1 MAALDLGDLGFTIK
15 VETREFER
23 TIDQVEQK
31 ARQLDKSLEKTGNK
45 RVNPK
50 VETSGLDKVERS
62 ARKADSALDKTSG
75 KKVAPQA
82 DTSGVDKV
90 GTAASKASSDLDK
103 VSSKK
108 VTPQADSG
116 PLSKISTAAADASSK
131 MGDAASSASKA
142 DSAFATAAGSVA
154 KFVGAAA
161 GITSLSAAMGGIVK
175 AGMDFQSQMNTLAAV
190 SGATGSQLETV
201 GNRAR
206 QLGTDASLTAT
217 SASDAAGAMTELAKG
232 GFTVEQS
239 MTAAKG
245 TLQLAAAAQVDA
257 ATAATIQSQALQ
269 AFTLDASNASRVSD
283 ILAGAANASSAE
295 MTGIS
300 QGLQQAGTVA
310 NQFGLSIDD
319 TATALAMFANAG
331 IQGSDA
337 GTLLKT
343 ALLSLTD
350 QGNPAQGAIEE
361 LGLTV
366 YDASGK
372 FVGLSSL
379 MGQLKDAAGRMSDE
393 QYQAATAT
401 LFGSDAMRLAGIAAQ
416 QGSEGFD
423 TLKDA
428 VTRQGQAAE
437 VAAAQT
443 QGLPGVWER
452 VQNTL
457 EDLALGVFDQL
468 DEQLVRLGNGA
479 VDALDAATP
488 AIEKFARI
496 TSEVAS
502 VGMTGVG
509 ALVDVYGSLPEPVH
523 GAAKA
528 FVALKVAQAALNTEM
543 GKSTVSRLS
552 EAFNNSR
559 TGISNFTTSLTEA
572 YGYMRQ
578 ANPEMSRAGV
588 AMHVLGGKGGV
599 AAAGL
604 SKIKTAAGGVIDAL
618 GGPWGVA
625 FMGAAAAVTAVSSAH
640 DKAKSVQEAYSQSTR
655 NAAKAQDELNASL
668 AGTSEK
674 LNDTQLKMASTMVE
688 KDLGQMK
695 KMAEEYSGFINT
707 VEAPDLSWWQQG
719 HWSGEWREYN
729 NQIQESK
736 DAYAAIEKAA
746 GDLKIPM
753 EDLNRVVA
761 EGGPEY
767 DKLISS
773 LRGGGEASQ
782 AAAEQLGEARDNIRQ
797 SVEAARELDPAAAQA
812 AVGISTLADSSAS
825 AEDKLS
831 ALKST
836 MQAMGLMAQTADEA
850 NMEAAAS
857 IEELGNK
864 MEGLV
869 NQEIGTGSELFDGD
883 KLSYTNE
890 NARALSDTL
899 SGMSDQ
905 LMNVAIANGD
915 VQGIWEMMGPQLETL
930 REQMGLAG
938 SEFDEQWSHVLES
951 YGLAP
956 DVIHTLV
963 ELDGASEAVQSLG
976 DVWAA
981 MYPLEEGA
989 TVNIDPPEPAVL
1001 AAMDELGIKYQEV
1014 KNDAGEVI
1022 QYKVTAPND
1031 EVMADLQSITTKM
1044 AEIDDESISIETI
1057 MDTTPIEI
1065 GKAQADA
1072 LLQDLDIQNPSPTAQ
1087 LIIDELLASGQIARG
1102 DLEYLNQQS
1111 ANPSANLEKSL
1122 LDAGVS
1128 DAHAKLQGVDN
1139 HNTTSD
1145 MRGNNSDLVSKA
1157 NSVINLINSIPAV
1170 KTVRFIGEKVGNWVG
1185 GLFGH
1190 EYGGRIGLPGFA
1202 NGGEIPGLAIG
1213 GFPNA
1218 ARTVGNDAGYKLPTT
1233 GPGTEQVDGFLGMDN
1248 MGRAVARVNA
1258 GEWVINNNSSDEY
1271 NRTLQGIN
1279 AGNPRMIL
1287 AGLATELPALEDGG
1301 RTKSAEV
1308 IEQLQPYNNGP
1319 YVMGGFSPSS
1329 MDCSGA
1335 VSAAV
1340 NTWLGLDPFDSRMS
1354 TVTEGSWLAA
1364 KGFENG
1370 RGNGNELVVGWY
1382 DYGGGANGH
1391 TAMMLPDGTF
1401 IESGGNTGQGFTI
1414 GGAAGPLDGRGF
1426 TNFMYLPGSDDG
1438 ELTGD
1443 GGVTINGNGTDLS
1456 ISDFGGASS
1465 GGGGKRAS
1473 HKSVS
1478 APAPGQMFDAPGL
1491 ASNVPG
1497 ATVGGGLSS
1506 GQRAQAYAY
1515 GQQAGLSKA
1524 QIDGALDFANPF
1536 VGQQSFRQ
1544 EMGEP
1549 AAKQVISIAK
1559 QLESAIGRGGI
1570 AAQVE
1575 SALDAKTPNWDVWL
1589 RVNDETLDAFNA
1601 LGEAKADR
1609 KNASMDITEAEEKL
1623 AELRKKASKSDEES
1637 TEKLAEAYKNLDKAK
1652 NKELTKSYTADK
1664 KAEDIE
1670 KAEKKIRELKEKTSE
1685 NEVKAAQQIAEAEQD
1700 LVDAREEE
1708 KRAIREVEQAQLQYN
1723 TALTMAPIKA
1733 VASLTDHIA
1742 SGLGTVAETLGVMA
1756 ENMDHAND
1764 VADARQQSE
1773 LDNINAQRSAMNAAS
1788 RLRELEREGANER
1801 HAETLN
1807 QQQAEFDL
1815 ALARHDYN
1823 SEHADLEINLAE
1835 LRTKGILDVSQR
1847 ALDTD
1852 RLAMVSASSVAVAEK
1867 QLELSRAQ
1875 AAQNEFNRRMQ
1886 IEEATYELNYQEEM
1900 ARIQHERLE
1909 VATREM
1915 ANAAAE
1921 AANTLGASA
1930 SALAREQEGKQKQ
1943 AKGAAGIIGGLA
1955 QLAGAAVMT
1964 VATGGAAL
1972 PAALALGVSGLKS
1985 AVEGG
1990 TSIAEGKAQE
2000 DAYKE
2005 QAREEYNQL
2014 SRDDKRRVDTARAGL
2029 VLGTLT
2035 GAAVGMAGGSGED
2048 VGNMFDATSGAF
2060 NIPLYKKQMEQK
2072 YGAEAAELLTNKA
2085 KAELD
2090 RRQRK
2095 AEIEKAR
2102 AEFDL
2107 HKENDPQAE
2116 ALAEMQDTLQRQLD
2130 ELQQENKQLAGVND
2144 KLDKGQKS
2152 VLMSIGGSG
2161 WGSDAT
2167 GGMMLSKR
2175 EQGFGNISR
2184 EDVGEWSSLNV
2195 EDGWLTNSLM
2205 RPIADSVAD
2214 TAADAAAAGRDI
2226 IEGLPETVVDGLY
2239 ARQLAGSDVVPGAL
2253 DAARRSSVA
2262 NEEARRRAAYQ
2273 DAASRV
2279 LGSMGGDTTNIDTQ
2293 FTGAVTV
2300 NARLEDKVM
2309 AGLSSMVKQR

>member
-15 VETREFER
+15 VDTGDF
-23 TIDQVEQK
+23 DSKMGQVERK
-31 ARQLDKSLEKTGNK
+31 ARQVDQSLEKTGSK
-45 RVNPK
+45 KIKPAVDS
-50 VETSGLDKVERS
+50 SGLDKVERS
-62 ARKADSALDKTSG
+62 ARKVDSALDKTSK
-75 KKVAPQA
+75 KKVTPTA
-82 DTSGVDKV
+82 DTSGIEKV

-103 VSSKK
+103 VNSKK
-108 VTPQADSG
+108 VSPKSDSAPLERTSKAAGDASSSINKAAASANKASESFSHAGASTDGFATKLRGTVGKLGGFAAGVAGVAGAAEVMQNGFAKVTSIEDTTQALGVMMGSADKASG
-116 PLSKISTAAADASSK
+116 FMDKLVATNMKSTYSFDAWAEAGKTLVAFGVDAEQANESVTALGEAAAATGKGEEALLSMSDAFGQAAASGSISMDTINRLSAGGVQGLTILANHFGVTTDEMQKMISKGAVPAQEGIKALTDGIIKGSDGAAGKVESLSGVMGKMAETTSGTLKNMGAELNNTAAAIFEKLSPAIKAGADKVRVGAQNLTAWIKDVDVSPLVK
-131 MGDAASSASKA
+131 MGEA
-142 DSAFATAAGSVA
+142 V
-154 KFVGAAA
+154 
-161 GITSLSAAMGGIVK
+161 TSL
-175 AGMDFQSQMNTLAAV
+175 
-190 SGATGSQLETV
+190 
-201 GNRAR
+201 
-206 QLGTDASLTAT
+206 
-217 SASDAAGAMTELAKG
+217 
-232 GFTVEQS
+232 
-239 MTAAKG
+239 
-245 TLQLAAAAQVDA
+245 
-257 ATAATIQSQALQ
+257 
-269 AFTLDASNASRVSD
+269 
-283 ILAGAANASSAE
+283 
-295 MTGIS
+295 
-300 QGLQQAGTVA
+300 
-310 NQFGLSIDD
+310 
-319 TATALAMFANAG
+319 
-331 IQGSDA
+331 
-337 GTLLKT
+337 
-343 ALLSLTD
+343 
-350 QGNPAQGAIEE
+350 
-361 LGLTV
+361 
-366 YDASGK
+366 
-372 FVGLSSL
+372 
-379 MGQLKDAAGRMSDE
+379 
-393 QYQAATAT
+393 
-401 LFGSDAMRLAGIAAQ
+401 
-416 QGSEGFD
+416 
-423 TLKDA
+423 
-428 VTRQGQAAE
+428 
-437 VAAAQT
+437 
-443 QGLPGVWER
+443 PGPV
-452 VQNTL
+452 N
-457 EDLALGVFDQL
+457 DL
-468 DEQLVRLGNGA
+468 
-479 VDALDAATP
+479 
-488 AIEKFARI
+488 
-496 TSEVAS
+496 
-502 VGMTGVG
+502 
-509 ALVDVYGSLPEPVH
+509 
-523 GAAKA
+523 AKA
-528 FVALKVAQAALNTEM
+528 FVALKVAQAALNSQM
-543 GKSTVSRLS
+543 GQS
-552 EAFNNSR
+552 A
-559 TGISNFTTSLTEA
+559 ISKVTSLKESISDFGSTMGSA
-572 YGYMRQ
+572 YT
-578 ANPEMSRAGV
+578 
-588 AMHVLGGKGGV
+588 
-599 AAAGL
+599 AAATSGKKFAKTTGVVKA
-604 SKIKTAAGGVIDAL
+604 SMAGIKTAANGVMGAL

-625 FMGAAAAVTAVSSAH
+625 FMGAAATVSAVSSAH
-640 DKAKSVQEAYSQSTR
+640 GKAKSVQEAYSQSTR
-655 NAAKAQDELNASL
+655 DAAKAQDQLNASL

-707 VEAPDLSWWQQG
+707 VEAPDLSWWKQG
-719 HWSGEWREYN
+719 HWSSEWREYN

-736 DAYAAIEKAA
+736 DTYAAIEKAA

-773 LRGGGEASQ
+773 LRGGGDASQ
-782 AAAEQLGEARDNIRQ
+782 AAAEQLGKARDNIQQ
-797 SVEAARELDPAAAQA
+797 SVDAARELDPAAAQA
-812 AVGISTLADSSAS
+812 AAGISTLADSSAS

-883 KLSYTNE
+883 KLNYTNE

-899 SGMSDQ
+899 SGMSDE

-930 REQMGLAG
+930 REQMGLTGA
-938 SEFDEQWSHVLES
+938 EFDEQWNHVLES

-956 DVIHTLV
+956 DVINTLV

-981 MYPLEEGA
+981 MYPLEEGT

-1001 AAMDELGIKYQEV
+1001 AAMDELGIKYQEI

-1031 EVMADLQSITTKM
+1031 EVMGDLQSITTKM
-1044 AEIDDESISIETI
+1044 AEIDDESITIETI

-1072 LLQDLDIQNPSPTAQ
+1072 LLQDLDIKNPSPTAQ
-1087 LIIDELLASGQIARG
+1087 LIIDDLLASGQIARG

-1122 LDAGVS
+1122 LDAGVN
-1128 DAHAKLQGVDN
+1128 DAHTQLQGVDD

-1157 NSVINLINSIPAV
+1157 NSAINLINRIPAV
-1170 KTVRFIGEKVGNWVG
+1170 KTVRFVGEKVGNWVG

-1218 ARTVGNDAGYKLPTT
+1218 ARTVGNNAGYKLPTS

-1258 GEWVINNNSSDEY
+1258 GEWVINNNSSEDY

-1308 IEQLQPYNNGP
+1308 IDQLSPYNNGP

-1456 ISDFGGASS
+1456 ISDFGGAAG

-1478 APAPGQMFDAPGL
+1478 APTAGKMFDAPGF
-1491 ASNVPG
+1491 ASNMTG

-1536 VGQQSFRQ
+1536 VGSQSFRD

-1549 AAKQVISIAK
+1549 AAKQIVSIAK

-1609 KNASMDITEAEEKL
+1609 KNASADITEAEEKL
-1623 AELRKKASKSDEES
+1623 AELRKKATKSDEES

-1652 NKELTKSYTADK
+1652 NKELSKSYTADK

-1815 ALARHDYN
+1815 AMARHDYN

-1852 RLAMVSASSVAVAEK
+1852 RMAMVSASSVAVAEK

-1955 QLAGAAVMT
+1955 QLAGAAALT

-2205 RPIADSVAD
+2205 RPVVDSVAD

-2300 NARLEDKVM
+2300 NAQLEDKVM

>member
-15 VETREFER
+15 VDTGDF
-23 TIDQVEQK
+23 DSKMGQVERK
-31 ARQLDKSLEKTGNK
+31 ARQFDQSLEKTSHK
-45 RVNPK
+45 KIKPSVDS
-50 VETSGLDKVERS
+50 SGLDKAERS
-62 ARKADSALDKTSG
+62 ARKADSALDKTSK
-75 KKVAPQA
+75 KKVTPTA
-82 DTSGVDKV
+82 DTSGIDKV

-103 VSSKK
+103 VNSKK
-108 VTPQADSG
+108 VSPKSDSAPLERTSKAAGDASSSINKAAASANKASESFSQAGSSTDGFATKLRGTVGKLGGFAAGVAGVAGAAEVMQNGFAKVTSIEDTTQALGVMMGSADKASG
-116 PLSKISTAAADASSK
+116 FMDKLVATNMKSTYSFDAWAEAGKTLVAFGVDAEQANESVTALGEAAAATGKGEEALLSMSDAFGQAAASGSISMDTINRLSAGGVQGLTILANHFGVTTDEMQKMISKGAVPAQEGIKALTDGIIKGSDGAAGKVESLSGVMGKMAETTSGTLKNMGAELNNTAAAIFEKLSPAIKAGADKVRVGAQNLTAWIKDVDVSPLVK
-131 MGDAASSASKA
+131 MGEA
-142 DSAFATAAGSVA
+142 V
-154 KFVGAAA
+154 
-161 GITSLSAAMGGIVK
+161 TSL
-175 AGMDFQSQMNTLAAV
+175 
-190 SGATGSQLETV
+190 
-201 GNRAR
+201 
-206 QLGTDASLTAT
+206 
-217 SASDAAGAMTELAKG
+217 
-232 GFTVEQS
+232 
-239 MTAAKG
+239 
-245 TLQLAAAAQVDA
+245 
-257 ATAATIQSQALQ
+257 
-269 AFTLDASNASRVSD
+269 
-283 ILAGAANASSAE
+283 
-295 MTGIS
+295 
-300 QGLQQAGTVA
+300 
-310 NQFGLSIDD
+310 
-319 TATALAMFANAG
+319 
-331 IQGSDA
+331 
-337 GTLLKT
+337 
-343 ALLSLTD
+343 
-350 QGNPAQGAIEE
+350 
-361 LGLTV
+361 
-366 YDASGK
+366 
-372 FVGLSSL
+372 
-379 MGQLKDAAGRMSDE
+379 
-393 QYQAATAT
+393 
-401 LFGSDAMRLAGIAAQ
+401 
-416 QGSEGFD
+416 
-423 TLKDA
+423 
-428 VTRQGQAAE
+428 
-437 VAAAQT
+437 
-443 QGLPGVWER
+443 PGPV
-452 VQNTL
+452 N
-457 EDLALGVFDQL
+457 DL
-468 DEQLVRLGNGA
+468 
-479 VDALDAATP
+479 
-488 AIEKFARI
+488 
-496 TSEVAS
+496 
-502 VGMTGVG
+502 
-509 ALVDVYGSLPEPVH
+509 
-523 GAAKA
+523 AKA
-528 FVALKVAQAALNTEM
+528 FVALKVAQAALNSQM
-543 GKSTVSRLS
+543 GQS
-552 EAFNNSR
+552 A
-559 TGISNFTTSLTEA
+559 ISKVTSLKESISDFGSTMGSA
-572 YGYMRQ
+572 YT
-578 ANPEMSRAGV
+578 
-588 AMHVLGGKGGV
+588 
-599 AAAGL
+599 AAATSGKKFAKTTGVVKA
-604 SKIKTAAGGVIDAL
+604 SMAGIKTAANGVVGAL

-625 FMGAAAAVTAVSSAH
+625 FMGAAATVSAVSSAH
-640 DKAKSVQEAYSQSTR
+640 GKAKSVQEAYSQSTR
-655 NAAKAQDELNASL
+655 DAAKAQDQLNASL

-719 HWSGEWREYN
+719 HWSSEWREYN

-746 GDLKIPM
+746 GELKIPM

-767 DKLISS
+767 DKLMAS
-773 LRGGGEASQ
+773 LRGGGDASQ
-782 AAAEQLGEARDNIRQ
+782 AAAEQLADARQNIQ
-797 SVEAARELDPAAAQA
+797 ESVDAARELDPAAAQA
-812 AVGISTLADSSAS
+812 AAGISTLADSSAS

-883 KLSYTNE
+883 KLNYTNE

-899 SGMSDQ
+899 SGMSDE

-938 SEFDEQWSHVLES
+938 SEFDEQWNHVLES

-956 DVIHTLV
+956 DVINTLV

-981 MYPLEEGA
+981 MYPLEEGT

-1001 AAMDELGIKYQEV
+1001 AAMDELGIKYQEI

-1031 EVMADLQSITTKM
+1031 EVMGDLQSITTKM
-1044 AEIDDESISIETI
+1044 AEIDDESITIETI

-1072 LLQDLDIQNPSPTAQ
+1072 LLQDLDIKNPSPTAQ
-1087 LIIDELLASGQIARG
+1087 LIIDDLLANGEIARG

-1122 LDAGVS
+1122 LDAGVN
-1128 DAHAKLQGVDN
+1128 DAHTQLQGVDD

-1157 NSVINLINSIPAV
+1157 NSAINLINRIPAV

-1233 GPGTEQVDGFLGMDN
+1233 GPGTEEVDGFLGMDN

-1258 GEWVINNNSSDEY
+1258 GEWVINNNSSEDY

-1287 AGLATELPALEDGG
+1287 AGLSTELPALEDGG

-1308 IEQLQPYNNGP
+1308 IEQLSPYNNGP

-1456 ISDFGGASS
+1456 ISDFDGGAA
-1465 GGGGKRAS
+1465 GGGAKRAS
-1473 HKSVS
+1473 HTSVS
-1478 APAPGQMFDAPGL
+1478 APTAGKMFNAPGL

-1497 ATVGGGLSS
+1497 ATVGGSLNS

-1524 QIDGALDFANPF
+1524 QIDSAMDFANPF
-1536 VGQQSFRQ
+1536 VGQQSFRD
-1544 EMGEP
+1544 ELGEP

-1559 QLESAIGRGGI
+1559 QLEKTIGQGGI

-1601 LGEAKADR
+1601 LGEAQADR
-1609 KNASMDITEAEEKL
+1609 KNASADITEAEEKL
-1623 AELRKKASKSDEES
+1623 ADLRKKASKSDEES

-1700 LVDAREEE
+1700 LMDAREEE

-1815 ALARHDYN
+1815 AMARHDYN

-1852 RLAMVSASSVAVAEK
+1852 RMAMVSASSVAVAEK

-1955 QLAGAAVMT
+1955 QLAGAAAMT

-2014 SRDDKRRVDTARAGL
+2014 SRSDKRRVDTARAGL
-2029 VLGTLT
+2029 VMGTLT

-2060 NIPLYKKQMEQK
+2060 NIPLYKRQMEQK

-2102 AEFDL
+2102 SEFDL
-2107 HKENDPQAE
+2107 HQENDPQAE

-2161 WGSDAT
+2161 WGADSA
-2167 GGMMLSKR
+2167 GGMMLSER
-2175 EQGFGNISR
+2175 EQGFGNIRR

-2195 EDGWLTNSLM
+2195 EDGWLANSLM
-2205 RPIADSVAD
+2205 RPVVDSVAD

-2239 ARQLAGSDVVPGAL
+2239 ARQMSGSDVVPGAL
-2253 DAARRSSVA
+2253 DAARRSSMA
-2262 NEEARRRAAYQ
+2262 NEEARRQAAYQ

-2300 NARLEDKVM
+2300 NAQLEDKVM

>member
-15 VETREFER
+15 VDTGDF
-23 TIDQVEQK
+23 DSKMGQVERK
-31 ARQLDKSLEKTGNK
+31 ARQVDQSLEKTGSK
-45 RVNPK
+45 KIKPAVDS
-50 VETSGLDKVERS
+50 SGLDKVERS
-62 ARKADSALDKTSG
+62 ARKVDSALDKTSK
-75 KKVAPQA
+75 KKVTPTA
-82 DTSGVDKV
+82 DTSGIDKV

-103 VSSKK
+103 VNSKK
-108 VTPQADSG
+108 VSPKSDSAPLERTSKAAGDASSSINKAAASANKASESFSHAGASTDGFATKLRGTVGKLGGFAAGVAGVAGAAEVMQNGFAKVTSIEDTTQALGVMMGSADKASG
-116 PLSKISTAAADASSK
+116 FMDKLVATNMKSTYSFDAWAEAGKTLVAFGVDAEQANESVTALGEAAAATGKGEEALLSMSDAFGQAAASGSISMDTINRLSAGGVQGLTILANHFGVTTDEMQKMISKGAVPAQEGIKALTDGIIKGSDGAAGKVESLSGVMGKMAETTSGTLKNMGAELNNTAAAIFEKLSPAIKAGADKVRVGAQNLTAWIKDVDVSPLVK
-131 MGDAASSASKA
+131 MGEA
-142 DSAFATAAGSVA
+142 V
-154 KFVGAAA
+154 
-161 GITSLSAAMGGIVK
+161 TSL
-175 AGMDFQSQMNTLAAV
+175 
-190 SGATGSQLETV
+190 
-201 GNRAR
+201 
-206 QLGTDASLTAT
+206 
-217 SASDAAGAMTELAKG
+217 
-232 GFTVEQS
+232 
-239 MTAAKG
+239 
-245 TLQLAAAAQVDA
+245 
-257 ATAATIQSQALQ
+257 
-269 AFTLDASNASRVSD
+269 
-283 ILAGAANASSAE
+283 
-295 MTGIS
+295 
-300 QGLQQAGTVA
+300 
-310 NQFGLSIDD
+310 
-319 TATALAMFANAG
+319 
-331 IQGSDA
+331 
-337 GTLLKT
+337 
-343 ALLSLTD
+343 
-350 QGNPAQGAIEE
+350 
-361 LGLTV
+361 
-366 YDASGK
+366 
-372 FVGLSSL
+372 
-379 MGQLKDAAGRMSDE
+379 
-393 QYQAATAT
+393 
-401 LFGSDAMRLAGIAAQ
+401 
-416 QGSEGFD
+416 
-423 TLKDA
+423 
-428 VTRQGQAAE
+428 
-437 VAAAQT
+437 
-443 QGLPGVWER
+443 PGPV
-452 VQNTL
+452 N
-457 EDLALGVFDQL
+457 DL
-468 DEQLVRLGNGA
+468 
-479 VDALDAATP
+479 
-488 AIEKFARI
+488 
-496 TSEVAS
+496 
-502 VGMTGVG
+502 
-509 ALVDVYGSLPEPVH
+509 
-523 GAAKA
+523 AKA
-528 FVALKVAQAALNTEM
+528 FVALKVAQAALNSQM
-543 GKSTVSRLS
+543 GQS
-552 EAFNNSR
+552 A
-559 TGISNFTTSLTEA
+559 ISKVTSLKESISDFGSTMGSA
-572 YGYMRQ
+572 YT
-578 ANPEMSRAGV
+578 
-588 AMHVLGGKGGV
+588 
-599 AAAGL
+599 AAATSGKKFAKTTGVVKA
-604 SKIKTAAGGVIDAL
+604 SMAGIKTAANGVMGAL

-625 FMGAAAAVTAVSSAH
+625 FMGAAATVSAVSSAH
-640 DKAKSVQEAYSQSTR
+640 GKAKSVQEAYSQSTR
-655 NAAKAQDELNASL
+655 DAAKAQDELNASL

-707 VEAPDLSWWQQG
+707 VEAPDLSWWKQG
-719 HWSGEWREYN
+719 HWSSEWREYN

-767 DKLISS
+767 DKLMAS

-782 AAAEQLGEARDNIRQ
+782 AAAEQLAGARQNIQ
-797 SVEAARELDPAAAQA
+797 ESVDAARELDPAAAQA
-812 AVGISTLADSSAS
+812 AAGISTLADSSAS

-883 KLSYTNE
+883 KLNYTNE

-899 SGMSDQ
+899 SGMSDE

-930 REQMGLAG
+930 REQMGLTGA
-938 SEFDEQWSHVLES
+938 EFDEQWNHVLES

-956 DVIHTLV
+956 DVINTLV

-981 MYPLEEGA
+981 MYPLEEGT

-1001 AAMDELGIKYQEV
+1001 AAMDELGIKYQEI

-1031 EVMADLQSITTKM
+1031 EVMGDLQSITTKM
-1044 AEIDDESISIETI
+1044 AEIDDESITIETI

-1072 LLQDLDIQNPSPTAQ
+1072 LLQDLDIKNPSPTAQ
-1087 LIIDELLASGQIARG
+1087 LIIDDLLASGQIARG

-1122 LDAGVS
+1122 LDAGVN
-1128 DAHAKLQGVDN
+1128 DAHTQLQGVDD

-1157 NSVINLINSIPAV
+1157 NSAINLINRIPAV
-1170 KTVRFIGEKVGNWVG
+1170 KTVRFVGEKVGNWVG

-1218 ARTVGNDAGYKLPTT
+1218 ARTVGNNAGYKLPTS
-1233 GPGTEQVDGFLGMDN
+1233 GPGTEEVDGFLGMDN

-1258 GEWVINNNSSDEY
+1258 GEWVINNNSSEDY

-1308 IEQLQPYNNGP
+1308 IDQLSPYNNGP

-1456 ISDFGGASS
+1456 ISDFGGASG

-1478 APAPGQMFDAPGL
+1478 APAPGQMFDAPGF

-1524 QIDGALDFANPF
+1524 QIDNAMDFANPF
-1536 VGQQSFRQ
+1536 VGQQSFRD

-1708 KRAIREVEQAQLQYN
+1708 KRAIREVEQAQIQYN

-1742 SGLGTVAETLGVMA
+1742 DGLGTVAETLGVMA
-1756 ENMDHAND
+1756 ENMDHANA

-1815 ALARHDYN
+1815 AMARHDYN

-1852 RLAMVSASSVAVAEK
+1852 RMAMVSASSVAVAEK
-1867 QLELSRAQ
+1867 QLELSRAE

-1915 ANAAAE
+1915 ANSAAE

-1955 QLAGAAVMT
+1955 KLAGAAAMT

-1990 TSIAEGKAQE
+1990 TSVAEGKAQE

-2014 SRDDKRRVDTARAGL
+2014 SRSDKRRVDTSRAGL

-2102 AEFDL
+2102 SGFDL
-2107 HKENDPQAE
+2107 HQENDPQAE

-2161 WGSDAT
+2161 WGADSA
-2167 GGMMLSKR
+2167 GGMMLSER
-2175 EQGFGNISR
+2175 EQGFGNIRR

-2195 EDGWLTNSLM
+2195 EDGWLANSLM
-2205 RPIADSVAD
+2205 RPVVDSVAD

-2239 ARQLAGSDVVPGAL
+2239 ARQMSGSDVVPGAL
-2253 DAARRSSVA
+2253 DAARRSSMA
-2262 NEEARRRAAYQ
+2262 NEEARRQAAYR

-2300 NARLEDKVM
+2300 NAQLEDKVM

>member
-15 VETREFER
+15 VDTGDF
-23 TIDQVEQK
+23 DSKMGQVERK
-31 ARQLDKSLEKTGNK
+31 ARQVDQSLEKTGSK
-45 RVNPK
+45 KIKPAVDS
-50 VETSGLDKVERS
+50 SGLDKVERS
-62 ARKADSALDKTSG
+62 ARKVDSALDKTSK
-75 KKVAPQA
+75 KKVTPTA
-82 DTSGVDKV
+82 DTSGIDKV

-103 VSSKK
+103 VNSKK
-108 VTPQADSG
+108 VSPKSDSAPLERTSKAAGDASSSINKAAASANKASESFSHAGASTDGFATKLRGTVGKLGGFAAGVAGVAGAAEVMQNGFAKVTSIEDTTQALGVMMGSADKASG
-116 PLSKISTAAADASSK
+116 FMDKLVATNMKSTYSFDAWAEAGKTLVAFGVDAEQANESVTALGEAAAATGKGEEALLSMSDAFGQAAASGSISMDTINRLSAGGVQGLTILANHFGVTTDEMQKMISKGAVPAQEGIKALTDGIIKGSDGAAGKVESLSGVMGKMAETTSGTLKNMGAELNNTAAAIFERLSPAIKAGADKVRVGAQNLTAWIKDVDVSPLVK
-131 MGDAASSASKA
+131 MGEA
-142 DSAFATAAGSVA
+142 V
-154 KFVGAAA
+154 
-161 GITSLSAAMGGIVK
+161 TSL
-175 AGMDFQSQMNTLAAV
+175 
-190 SGATGSQLETV
+190 
-201 GNRAR
+201 
-206 QLGTDASLTAT
+206 
-217 SASDAAGAMTELAKG
+217 
-232 GFTVEQS
+232 
-239 MTAAKG
+239 
-245 TLQLAAAAQVDA
+245 
-257 ATAATIQSQALQ
+257 
-269 AFTLDASNASRVSD
+269 
-283 ILAGAANASSAE
+283 
-295 MTGIS
+295 
-300 QGLQQAGTVA
+300 
-310 NQFGLSIDD
+310 
-319 TATALAMFANAG
+319 
-331 IQGSDA
+331 
-337 GTLLKT
+337 
-343 ALLSLTD
+343 
-350 QGNPAQGAIEE
+350 
-361 LGLTV
+361 
-366 YDASGK
+366 
-372 FVGLSSL
+372 
-379 MGQLKDAAGRMSDE
+379 
-393 QYQAATAT
+393 
-401 LFGSDAMRLAGIAAQ
+401 
-416 QGSEGFD
+416 
-423 TLKDA
+423 
-428 VTRQGQAAE
+428 
-437 VAAAQT
+437 
-443 QGLPGVWER
+443 PGPV
-452 VQNTL
+452 N
-457 EDLALGVFDQL
+457 DL
-468 DEQLVRLGNGA
+468 
-479 VDALDAATP
+479 
-488 AIEKFARI
+488 
-496 TSEVAS
+496 
-502 VGMTGVG
+502 
-509 ALVDVYGSLPEPVH
+509 
-523 GAAKA
+523 AKA
-528 FVALKVAQAALNTEM
+528 FVALKVAQAALNSQM
-543 GKSTVSRLS
+543 GQS
-552 EAFNNSR
+552 A
-559 TGISNFTTSLTEA
+559 ISKVTSLKESISDFGSTMGSA
-572 YGYMRQ
+572 YT
-578 ANPEMSRAGV
+578 
-588 AMHVLGGKGGV
+588 
-599 AAAGL
+599 AAATSGKKFAKTTGVVKA
-604 SKIKTAAGGVIDAL
+604 SMAGIKTAANGVVGAL

-625 FMGAAAAVTAVSSAH
+625 FMGAAATVSAVSSAH
-640 DKAKSVQEAYSQSTR
+640 GKAKSVQEAYSQSTR
-655 NAAKAQDELNASL
+655 DAAKAQDQLNASL

-719 HWSGEWREYN
+719 HWSSEWREYN

-746 GDLKIPM
+746 GELKIPM

-767 DKLISS
+767 DKLMAS
-773 LRGGGEASQ
+773 LRGGGDASQ
-782 AAAEQLGEARDNIRQ
+782 AAAEQLADARQNIQ
-797 SVEAARELDPAAAQA
+797 ESVDAARELDPAAAQA
-812 AVGISTLADSSAS
+812 AAGISTLADSSAS

-883 KLSYTNE
+883 KLNYTNE

-899 SGMSDQ
+899 SGMSDE

-930 REQMGLAG
+930 REQMGLTGA
-938 SEFDEQWSHVLES
+938 EFDEQWSHVLES

-956 DVIHTLV
+956 DVINTLV

-981 MYPLEEGA
+981 MYPLEEGT

-1001 AAMDELGIKYQEV
+1001 AAMDELGIKYQEI

-1031 EVMADLQSITTKM
+1031 EVMGDLQSITTKM
-1044 AEIDDESISIETI
+1044 AEIDDESITIETI

-1072 LLQDLDIQNPSPTAQ
+1072 LLQDLDIKNPSPTAQ
-1087 LIIDELLASGQIARG
+1087 LIIDDLLASGQIARG

-1122 LDAGVS
+1122 LDAGVT
-1128 DAHAKLQGVDN
+1128 DAHAKLQGVDD

-1145 MRGNNSDLVSKA
+1145 MKGNNSDLVSKA
-1157 NSVINLINSIPAV
+1157 NSAINLINRIPAV
-1170 KTVRFIGEKVGNWVG
+1170 KTVRFVGEKVGNWVG

-1218 ARTVGNDAGYKLPTT
+1218 ARTVGNNAGYKLPTS

-1258 GEWVINNNSSDEY
+1258 GEWVINNNSSEDY

-1308 IEQLQPYNNGP
+1308 IDQLSPYNNGP

-1456 ISDFGGASS
+1456 ISDFGGASG

-1478 APAPGQMFDAPGL
+1478 APAPGQMFDAPGF

-1524 QIDGALDFANPF
+1524 QIDDAMDFANPF
-1536 VGQQSFRQ
+1536 VGQQSFRD

-1609 KNASMDITEAEEKL
+1609 KNASADITEAEEKL
-1623 AELRKKASKSDEES
+1623 ADLRKKASKSDEES

-1708 KRAIREVEQAQLQYN
+1708 KRAIREVEQAQVQYN

-1742 SGLGTVAETLGVMA
+1742 DGLGTVAETLGVMA
-1756 ENMDHAND
+1756 ENMDHANA

-1815 ALARHDYN
+1815 AMARHDYN

-1852 RLAMVSASSVAVAEK
+1852 RMAMVSASSVAVAEK
-1867 QLELSRAQ
+1867 QLELSRAE

-1915 ANAAAE
+1915 ANSAAE

-1955 QLAGAAVMT
+1955 KLAGAAAMT

-1990 TSIAEGKAQE
+1990 TSVAEGKAQE

-2014 SRDDKRRVDTARAGL
+2014 SRSDKRRVDTSRAGL

-2102 AEFDL
+2102 SEFDL
-2107 HKENDPQAE
+2107 HQENDPQAE

-2161 WGSDAT
+2161 WGADSA
-2167 GGMMLSKR
+2167 GGMMLSER
-2175 EQGFGNISR
+2175 EQGFGNIRR

-2195 EDGWLTNSLM
+2195 EDGWLANSLM
-2205 RPIADSVAD
+2205 RPVVDSVAD

-2239 ARQLAGSDVVPGAL
+2239 ARQMSGSDVVPGAL
-2253 DAARRSSVA
+2253 DAARRSSMA
-2262 NEEARRRAAYQ
+2262 NEEARRQAAYR

-2300 NARLEDKVM
+2300 NAQLEDKVM

>member
-15 VETREFER
+15 VDTGDF
-23 TIDQVEQK
+23 DSKMGQVERK
-31 ARQLDKSLEKTGNK
+31 ARQVDQSLEKTGNK
-45 RVNPK
+45 KIKPTAD
-50 VETSGLDKVERS
+50 TSDIDKVERS
-62 ARKADSALDKTSG
+62 ARKADSALDKTSS
-75 KKVAPQA
+75 KKVTPRGDASGL
-82 DTSGVDKV
+82 DTL
-90 GTAASKASSDLDK
+90 GTAASKVSSELDK
-103 VSSKK
+103 ASSKK
-108 VTPQADSG
+108 VSPKSDSAPLERTSRAADDASSNIDKAAASADKASESFSQAGSSTDGFASKLRGTVGKLGGFAAGVAGVAGAAEVMQNGFAKVTSIEDTTQALGVMMGSADKASG
-116 PLSKISTAAADASSK
+116 FMDKLVASNMKSTYSFDAWANAGKTLVAFGVDAEQASNTVTALGEAAAATGKGEEALLSMSDAFGQAAASGNISMETLNRLADGGVQGLTILANHFGVTTDEMQKMISKGAVPAQEGIKALTDGIIKGSDGAAGKVESLSGVMGKMAETTSGTLKNMGAELNNTAAAIFEKLSPAIKAGADKVRVGAQNLTAWIKDVDVSPLVK
-131 MGDAASSASKA
+131 MGEA
-142 DSAFATAAGSVA
+142 V
-154 KFVGAAA
+154 
-161 GITSLSAAMGGIVK
+161 TSL
-175 AGMDFQSQMNTLAAV
+175 
-190 SGATGSQLETV
+190 
-201 GNRAR
+201 
-206 QLGTDASLTAT
+206 
-217 SASDAAGAMTELAKG
+217 
-232 GFTVEQS
+232 
-239 MTAAKG
+239 
-245 TLQLAAAAQVDA
+245 
-257 ATAATIQSQALQ
+257 
-269 AFTLDASNASRVSD
+269 
-283 ILAGAANASSAE
+283 
-295 MTGIS
+295 
-300 QGLQQAGTVA
+300 
-310 NQFGLSIDD
+310 
-319 TATALAMFANAG
+319 
-331 IQGSDA
+331 
-337 GTLLKT
+337 
-343 ALLSLTD
+343 
-350 QGNPAQGAIEE
+350 
-361 LGLTV
+361 
-366 YDASGK
+366 
-372 FVGLSSL
+372 
-379 MGQLKDAAGRMSDE
+379 
-393 QYQAATAT
+393 
-401 LFGSDAMRLAGIAAQ
+401 
-416 QGSEGFD
+416 
-423 TLKDA
+423 
-428 VTRQGQAAE
+428 
-437 VAAAQT
+437 
-443 QGLPGVWER
+443 PGPV
-452 VQNTL
+452 N
-457 EDLALGVFDQL
+457 DL
-468 DEQLVRLGNGA
+468 
-479 VDALDAATP
+479 
-488 AIEKFARI
+488 
-496 TSEVAS
+496 
-502 VGMTGVG
+502 
-509 ALVDVYGSLPEPVH
+509 
-523 GAAKA
+523 AKA
-528 FVALKVAQAALNTEM
+528 FVALKVAQAALNSQM
-543 GKSTVSRLS
+543 GQS
-552 EAFNNSR
+552 A
-559 TGISNFTTSLTEA
+559 ISKVTSLKESISDFGSTMGSA
-572 YGYMRQ
+572 YT
-578 ANPEMSRAGV
+578 
-588 AMHVLGGKGGV
+588 
-599 AAAGL
+599 AAATSGKKFAKTTGVVKA
-604 SKIKTAAGGVIDAL
+604 SMAGIKTAANGVMGAL

-625 FMGAAAAVTAVSSAH
+625 FMGAAATVSAVSSAH

-655 NAAKAQDELNASL
+655 DAAQAQDQLNASL

-695 KMAEEYSGFINT
+695 TMAEEYSGFINA
-707 VEAPDLSWWQQG
+707 VEAPDLSWWKQG
-719 HWSGEWREYN
+719 RWSSEWREYN
-729 NQIQESK
+729 NQVNESK

-746 GDLKIPM
+746 GELKIPM

-761 EGGPEY
+761 EGGPQY
-767 DKLISS
+767 DKLMAS
-773 LRGGGEASQ
+773 LRSGGDASQ
-782 AAAEQLGEARDNIRQ
+782 AAADQLGEARDNIRQ

-812 AVGISTLADSSAS
+812 AAGISTLADSSAS

-850 NMEAAAS
+850 NMQAAES

-869 NQEIGTGSELFDGD
+869 NQDIGIGSELFDGD
-883 KLSYTNE
+883 KLNYTNE

-899 SGMSDQ
+899 SSMSDE

-915 VQGIWEMMGPQLETL
+915 VQGIWEMMGPQLDTL

-938 SEFDEQWSHVLES
+938 AEFDEQWSHVLES

-981 MYPLEEGA
+981 MYPLEEGT

-1001 AAMDELGIKYQEV
+1001 AAMDELGIKYQEI

-1057 MDTTPIEI
+1057 MDTTPIQI
-1065 GKAQADA
+1065 GKSEADA
-1072 LLQDLDIQNPSPTAQ
+1072 LLRDLDIQNPSPTAQ
-1087 LIIDELLASGQIARG
+1087 LVIDELLANGQIARG

-1111 ANPSANLEKSL
+1111 AHPSADLDKTL
-1122 LDAGVS
+1122 LDAGVNT
-1128 DAHAKLQGVDN
+1128 AHSQLQGVDD

-1145 MRGNNSDLVSKA
+1145 IRGNNSDLSSKVNTA
-1157 NSVINLINSIPAV
+1157 INLINSVPSV
-1170 KTVRFIGEKVGNWVG
+1170 KVVRFIGEKVGNWVG

-1190 EYGGRIGLPGFA
+1190 EHGGRIGLPGFA
-1202 NGGEIPGLAIG
+1202 AGGEIPGLAVG

-1218 ARTVGNDAGYKLPTT
+1218 ARTVGNNAGYKLPTT
-1233 GPGTEQVDGFLGMDN
+1233 GPGTEQVDGFLGVDN

-1258 GEWVINNNSSDEY
+1258 GEWVINNNSSEDY

-1287 AGLATELPALEDGG
+1287 AGLATELPALADGG

-1340 NTWLGLDPFDSRMS
+1340 NTWLGLNPFDSRMS

-1364 KGFENG
+1364 KGFKNG
-1370 RGNGNELVVGWY
+1370 RGNGSELVVGWY

-1443 GGVTINGNGTDLS
+1443 GGVTMNGNGTDLS
-1456 ISDFGGASS
+1456 ISDFGGASG

-1478 APAPGQMFDAPGL
+1478 APSVGKMFDAPGF

-1497 ATVGGGLSS
+1497 ATVGGGLSR

-1549 AAKQVISIAK
+1549 AAKQVLSIAK
-1559 QLESAIGRGGI
+1559 QLEKTIGRGGI

-1601 LGEAKADR
+1601 LGEAQADR

-1652 NKELTKSYTADK
+1652 GKELTKSYTADK

-1670 KAEKKIRELKEKTSE
+1670 KAEKKIRELKDKTSE

-1742 SGLGTVAETLGVMA
+1742 DGLGTVADTLGIMA
-1756 ENMDHAND
+1756 ENMEHANS
-1764 VADARQQSE
+1764 VADARQKSE
-1773 LDNINAQRSAMNAAS
+1773 LDNISAQRSAMNAAS
-1788 RLRELEREGANER
+1788 KLRELEREGANER

-1815 ALARHDYN
+1815 AMARHDYN
-1823 SEHADLEINLAE
+1823 SEYADLEINLAE

-1852 RLAMVSASSVAVAEK
+1852 RLAMISASSVAVAEK

-1930 SALAREQEGKQKQ
+1930 SALAREQQGKQKQ
-1943 AKGAAGIIGGLA
+1943 AKGAAGVIAGLA
-1955 QLAGAAVMT
+1955 QLAGAGAIT
-1964 VATGGAAL
+1964 AASGGAAV
-1972 PAALALGVSGLKS
+1972 PAAIGLGVAGLAS
-1985 AVEGG
+1985 LVQGSTSIVEGR
-1990 TSIAEGKAQE
+1990 SQE
-2000 DAYKE
+2000 KAYKE
-2005 QAREEYNQL
+2005 QAREEYDKL
-2014 SRDDKRRVDTARAGL
+2014 SRDDKRRVDAARAGL
-2029 VLGTLT
+2029 VVGALAGGGI
-2035 GAAVGMAGGSGED
+2035 GAAGGTSDD
-2048 VGNMFDATSGAF
+2048 VGSMFDATSGAF
-2060 NIPLYKKQMEQK
+2060 NLPLYKKQMEQK

-2090 RRQRK
+2090 RRERK

-2116 ALAEMQDTLQRQLD
+2116 ALAEMQNTLQRQLD

-2144 KLDKGQKS
+2144 KLDQGNKS

-2161 WGSDAT
+2161 WGADAT

-2195 EDGWLTNSLM
+2195 ENGWLTNGLM
-2205 RPIADSVAD
+2205 RPIVDSVAD

-2226 IEGLPETVVDGLY
+2226 VEGLPETVVDGLY
-2239 ARQLAGSDVVPGAL
+2239 ARQLSGSDVVPGAL
-2253 DAARRSSVA
+2253 DAARRSSMA
-2262 NEEARRRAAYQ
+2262 NEEARRQAAYQ

-2279 LGSMGGDTTNIDTQ
+2279 LSSMGGDTTNIDTQ

-2300 NARLEDKVM
+2300 NAQLEDKVM